1 MEDVSAGQKPES
13 AMRRNTEDRRRR
25 ASVDPGRSSRAGRRG
40 RARAAAGI
48 AAVTA
53 LTAATA
59 IIGAGTALAAPGIA
73 PSGVGAGGIHVTKDD
88 TAKTVTLTDGD
99 LSMVLSYA
107 GGARVTSLKEGGTE
121 LLNAGLYS
129 TAQLDVD
136 GSTLDS
142 RSAGTDA
149 VVTITGN
156 KTSVAFTL
164 ANADVSID
172 ERWTFGLGP
181 DGIDLN
187 STRSYHWLETTNTKI
202 RHNGQLETGW
212 ARVWDDIRRPE
223 DGGDLPIGNAYTG
236 TNKFFLSTPKDRY
249 GVEEGQFVF
258 LSNNRQQ
265 GLAVTTTSPRSVATE
280 FSYTG
285 DGNTYQETQLQSGST
300 WSYTA
305 GTPASGL
312 VYGGHSSNLTDA
324 VIYSPVAIAQDQQ
337 DTVSYRFSG
346 ADYAAYAGLGGTV
359 NGVQDTA
366 ALSSLINEF
375 GRSGIIDKG
384 FGMSTVGLRYPGVG
398 PYDMVYADRTVLGL
412 YDPATTASQQNLLTF
427 FKDDAQQSNG
437 HMKGRSFHR
446 DYTWTANQL
455 FDADPSY
462 ALAVSDMYQ
471 YGGDTAWLTSMRG
484 SVEAALGY
492 MLTNQ
497 YASADGLFHNDTLD
511 CTKLHGKREW
521 NDAYYVKYESG
532 YINELMYGALNQWA
546 GLERDVFH
554 DTAKADSYA
563 QTAAQLKAAF
573 NKNNTDGGLWNPTTG
588 MFDYWRCPDGTTQ
601 GATYH
606 TQLNLQAII
615 YGLVDL
621 PRAQQILG
629 GMDTLVAK
637 NHLAMIPQN
646 FIPMKANV
654 EDWTGDHF
662 QTGLEDGV
670 IYPLMT
676 EEYMRAA
683 ALVGERS
690 QSLTYLNNTLARYTK
705 DGFNGYSFL
714 DWQLNPH
721 TGEAW
726 FPSNANGA
734 TGLFSDVLGIQ
745 PTAGGVTIAPN
756 IPASM
761 NGTTVT
767 RTIHATDALTVIYRD
782 ELTQVV
788 DYKTSNPQQVTLQW
802 SGQTPGKTYTVRD
815 GDVTASSTADTM
827 GVVRYSYDVTGGS
840 HHTVTLGGG
849 SSEGYVW
856 ANTVPTDL
864 ALGKTAT
871 ATSSQEDANWG
882 LAKVTD
888 GDAFS
893 ADNTWG
899 WSSNADTTENHTEAV
914 TIDLGSAQTVNSVE
928 LDQRDY
934 DLKDPGT
941 CFPIDFTIET
951 STDGLTWTPGTTQ
964 TGYPQPKTAAGQ
976 TFTLTPRSARYVR
989 VTGTNLRQDSGAYK
1003 MQFAEIQVFGK

>member
-1 MEDVSAGQKPES
+1 
-13 AMRRNTEDRRRR
+13 MRRNTEN
-25 ASVDPGRSSRAGRRG
+25 RRG
-40 RARAAAGI
+40 RTGVAPGRPTSTKRPAGGRPRMAAGI
-48 AAVTA
+48 TAVAA

-59 IIGAGTALAAPGIA
+59 IAGAGTAVASPGAIAA
-73 PSGVGAGGIHVTKDD
+73 GVGAGGIHVTENAA
-88 TAKTVTLTDGD
+88 AKTVSLTDGD

-107 GGARVTSLKEGGTE
+107 GGARVTSLKEAGTE

-129 TAQLDVD
+129 AAQLDID
-136 GSTLDS
+136 GSALDS
-142 RSAGTDA
+142 RSAGADG

-156 KTSVAFTL
+156 KASVAFTL

-181 DGIDLN
+181 DGIHL
-187 STRSYHWLETTNTKI
+187 SSARSYHWLETANTKV

-223 DGGDLPIGNAYTG
+223 DGGDLPIGNPYTG

-258 LSNNRQQ
+258 LSNDRQQ
-265 GLAVTTTSPRSVATE
+265 GLAVSATSPRSVATE

-300 WSYTA
+300 WTYTA

-324 VIYSPVAIAQDQQ
+324 VIYSPVDIAQDQQ
-337 DTVSYRFSG
+337 DTVSYRFAG
-346 ADYAAYAGLGGTV
+346 ADYQAYASLGGQV
-359 NGVQDTA
+359 NGVPDTA

-437 HMKGRSFHR
+437 HMRGRSFHR

-492 MLTNQ
+492 MLANQ
-497 YASADGLFHNDTLD
+497 YAPADGMFHNDTLD
-511 CTKLHGKREW
+511 CTKLHGEREW

-532 YINELMYGALNQWA
+532 YVNELMYGALNQWA

-554 DTAKADSYA
+554 DTDKADAYA
-563 QTAAQLKAAF
+563 QTAARLKATF
-573 NKNNTDGGLWNPTTG
+573 NRSTADGGLWDQTTG
-588 MFDYWRCPDGTTQ
+588 MFAYWRCPDGTAQ

-621 PRAQQILG
+621 PRAQQILAG
-629 GMDTLVAK
+629 VDTLVAK

-646 FIPMKANV
+646 FVPMKANV

-690 QSLTYLNNTLARYTK
+690 QSLTYLNNTLIRYTK
-705 DGFNGYSFL
+705 DGFDGYSFL
-714 DWQLNPH
+714 DWQLKPH

-745 PTAGGVTIAPN
+745 PTPDGVTIAPN

-761 NGTTVT
+761 NGTSVT
-767 RTIHATDALTVIYRD
+767 RTIHAADALTVTYRN

-788 DYKTSNPQQVTLQW
+788 DYRASSPQRVTLQW
-802 SGQTPGKTYTVRD
+802 SGQAPGAAYTVHD
-815 GDVTASSTADTM
+815 GDVTASTTADAM
-827 GVVRYSYDVTGGS
+827 GIVRYSYDVTGGS
-840 HHTVTLGGG
+840 HHTVTLSGGNTDG
-849 SSEGYVW
+849 FVW
-856 ANTVPTDL
+856 KNDVLTDL

-893 ADNTWG
+893 ADGTWG
-899 WSSNADTTENHTEAV
+899 WSSSADSTENHTEAI
-914 TIDLGSAQTVNSVE
+914 TIDLGAVRTVGSVE

-951 STDGLTWTPGTTQ
+951 SADGVTWTAGVAQ
-964 TGYPQPKTAAGQ
+964 TGFAQPKTATAQ
-976 TFTLTPRSARYVR
+976 TFTIAPRGARYVR

-1003 MQFAEIQVFGK
+1003 MQFAEIQVFGR

>member
-1 MEDVSAGQKPES
+1 
-13 AMRRNTEDRRRR
+13 MRRNTDDRVQHRRRTR
-25 ASVDPGRSSRAGRRG
+25 GGGSSPNR
-40 RARAAAGI
+40 RARAAGGI
-48 AAVTA
+48 LAVTA
-53 LTAATA
+53 LAAATA
-59 IIGAGTALAAPGIA
+59 VIGAGTATAAPAQGPVTA
-73 PSGVGAGGIHVTKDD
+73 GVVGGGGSHVTKDA
-88 TAKTVTLTDGD
+88 TAKTVTLRDGTM
-99 LSMVLSYA
+99 SMVLSYA
-107 GGARVTSLKEGGTE
+107 GGARVTSLKDEDTE
-121 LLNAGLYS
+121 LLNAGIYS

-142 RSAGTDA
+142 RTATGDGTVA
-149 VVTITGN
+149 TTGN
-156 KTSVAFTL
+156 KATVSFSMT
-164 ANADVSID
+164 NSDVDI
-172 ERWTFGLGP
+172 EEKWTFALGP
-181 DGIDLN
+181 DGIDVS
-187 STRSYHWLETTNTKI
+187 STRSYHWLETGNTSI

-236 TNKFFLSTPKDRY
+236 TNNFFLSKPNDRY

-258 LSNNRQQ
+258 LSNDRKQ
-265 GLAVTTTSPRSVATE
+265 GLAVSTSSPRSIASE

-285 DGNTYQETQLQSGST
+285 DGNTYQETQLQSSGT
-300 WSYTA
+300 WAYTA
-305 GTPASGL
+305 GSSASGL
-312 VYGGHSSNLTDA
+312 IYGGHSSNLTNA
-324 VIYSPVAIAQDQQ
+324 VIYSPVTTAQDQQ
-337 DTVSYRFSG
+337 DTASFRFAP
-346 ADYAAYAGLGGTV
+346 ADYDAYAGLGGQV
-359 NGVQDTA
+359 NGVKDTT

-384 FGMSTVGLRYPGVG
+384 YGMSTVGLRYPGVG

-412 YDPATTASQQNLLTF
+412 YDPATTASQQNLLTW
-427 FKDDAQQSNG
+427 FKDVAQGSDG
-437 HMKGRSFHR
+437 HMKGRAFHR
-446 DYTWTANQL
+446 DQTWTANQL

-471 YGGDTAWLTSMRG
+471 YGGDTSWLAGMRG
-484 SVEAALGY
+484 SVESALGY

-497 YASADGLFHNDTLD
+497 YANADGMFHNDTLD
-511 CTKLHGKREW
+511 CTKQHGLREW

-532 YINELMYGALNQWA
+532 YVNELMYGALDKWA
-546 GLERDVFH
+546 ALERDVFH

-563 QTAAQLKAAF
+563 QTAAALKATF
-573 NKNNTDGGLWNPTTG
+573 NKNTADGGLWDPATG
-588 MFDYWRCPDGTTQ
+588 MFAYWRCPDGTAQ

-606 TQLNLQAII
+606 TQLNLQAIT

-621 PRAQQILG
+621 PRAKTILAG
-629 GMDTLVAK
+629 IDTLVAK
-637 NHLAMIPQN
+637 NHLGMIPQN

-690 QSLTYLNNTLARYTK
+690 QSLDYLNNTLARYTK
-705 DGFNGYSFL
+705 DGFNGYSFM

-761 NGTTVT
+761 NGTSVT
-767 RTIHATDALTVIYRD
+767 RTIHAKDALTVTYRD

-788 DYKTSNPQQVTLQW
+788 DYSATTPQQVTLQW
-802 SGQTPGKTYTVRD
+802 SGQTPGMEYTVRD
-815 GDVTASSTADTM
+815 GNRTAHATADAM
-827 GVVRYSYDVTGGS
+827 GVVRYSYDATGHS
-840 HHTVTLGGG
+840 RHTVTLAGGD
-849 SSEGYVW
+849 SDGYVW
-856 ANTVPTDL
+856 QNTVPTDL

-882 LAKVTD
+882 VAKVTD

-899 WSSNADTTENHTEAV
+899 WSSSANIAQNHTEAITV
-914 TIDLGSAQTVNSVE
+914 DLGSAQTVGSVE

-951 STDGLTWTPGTTQ
+951 STDGVTWTAGVTQ
-964 TGYPQPKTAAGQ
+964 TGYAQPKTAAGQ
-976 TFTLTPRSARYVR
+976 SFTLAPRSARFVR

>member
-1 MEDVSAGQKPES
+1 MIV
-13 AMRRNTEDRRRR
+13 
-25 ASVDPGRSSRAGRRG
+25 
-40 RARAAAGI
+40 
-48 AAVTA
+48 
-53 LTAATA
+53 
-59 IIGAGTALAAPGIA
+59 GAGTAVATPREGASATGP
-73 PSGVGAGGIHVTKDD
+73 VGGGGSHVASDVAT
-88 TAKTVTLTDGD
+88 KTVTLRDGTM
-99 LSMVLSYA
+99 SMVLSYD
-107 GGARVTSLKEGGTE
+107 GGARVTSLKTEGTE
-121 LLNAGLYS
+121 LLKSGIYS
-129 TAQLDVD
+129 TAQLDID
-136 GSTLDS
+136 GSVLDS
-142 RSAGTDA
+142 RAAAADGT
-149 VVTITGN
+149 VTTTGN
-156 KTSVAFTL
+156 SATVAFTM
-164 ANADVSID
+164 ADADVTVD
-172 ERWTFGLGP
+172 EKWTFALGP
-181 DGIDLN
+181 DGIDVT
-187 STRSYHWLETTNTKI
+187 STRSYHWLETTNTRI

-223 DGGDLPIGNAYTG
+223 DGGVIPIGNAYTG
-236 TNKFFLSTPKDRY
+236 ANNFFLSKPKDRY

-258 LSNNRQQ
+258 LSNDRRQ
-265 GLAVTTTSPRSVATE
+265 GLAVSATSPRSIATE

-285 DGNTYQETQLQSGST
+285 DGNTYQETQLQSGTT
-300 WSYTA
+300 WGYTA
-305 GTPASGL
+305 GSSASGL
-312 VYGGHSSNLTDA
+312 IYGGHSSNLTDA
-324 VIYSPVAIAQDQQ
+324 VIYSPVATTLKQQ
-337 DTVSYRFSG
+337 DTVSVRFAP
-346 ADYAAYAGLGGTV
+346 ADYDSYASLGGQV
-359 NGVQDTA
+359 NGVAGTA
-366 ALSSLINEF
+366 ALSSLLNEF

-384 FGMSTVGLRYPGVG
+384 YGMSTVGLRYPGVG

-412 YDPATTASQQNLLTF
+412 YDPATTASQQNLLTW
-427 FKDDAQQSNG
+427 FKDVAQGSDG

-471 YGGDTAWLTSMRG
+471 YGGDSAWLNSMRG

-492 MLTNQ
+492 MQTNQ
-497 YASADGLFHNDTLD
+497 YAAADGLFRNDTLD
-511 CTKLHGKREW
+511 CTKLHGLREW

-532 YINELMYGALNQWA
+532 YVNELMYGALNRWA

-563 QTAAQLKAAF
+563 QTATALKATF
-573 NKNNTDGGLWNPTTG
+573 NKSTSDGGLWDPTTG
-588 MFDYWRCPDGTTQ
+588 MFAYWRCPDGTTQ
-601 GATYH
+601 GATEH

-621 PRAQQILG
+621 PRAQQILAG
-629 GMDTLVAK
+629 IDTLVAK
-637 NHLAMIPQN
+637 NHLGMIPQN

-761 NGTTVT
+761 NGTSVT
-767 RTIHATDALTVIYRD
+767 RTIHAEDALTVTYRD
-782 ELTQVV
+782 ELTQLV
-788 DYKTSNPQQVTLQW
+788 DYRARTPQTVTLQW
-802 SGQTPGKTYTVRD
+802 SGQEPGKTYAVRD
-815 GDVTASSTADTM
+815 GDATSTATADGM
-827 GVVRYSYDVTGGS
+827 GVVRYSYAVSGGS
-840 HHTVTLGGG
+840 RHTVALVGGRAD
-849 SSEGYVW
+849 GYVW
-856 ANTVPTDL
+856 QNPVQTDL
-864 ALGKTAT
+864 ALGKTTT

-888 GDAFS
+888 GDAYS

-899 WSSNADTTENHTEAV
+899 WSSNADTTENHTEAITV
-914 TIDLGSAQTVNSVE
+914 DLGSAQTVGSVE

-951 STDGLTWTPGTTQ
+951 STDGVTWTPGVTQ
-964 TGYPQPKTAAGQ
+964 AGYAQPKTSAGQ
-976 TFTLTPRSARYVR
+976 AFAMTPRSARYVR

-1003 MQFAEIQVFGK
+1003 MQFAEIQVFAQ